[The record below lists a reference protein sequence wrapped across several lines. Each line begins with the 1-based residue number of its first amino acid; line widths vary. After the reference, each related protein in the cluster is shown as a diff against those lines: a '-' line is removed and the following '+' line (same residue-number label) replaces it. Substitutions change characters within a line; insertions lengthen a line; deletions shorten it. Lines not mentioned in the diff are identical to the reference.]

1 MSSAQDIRGALQTVL
16 DILPGF
22 PAASQ
27 RGYDNVLFSGTP
39 RVPWARITLSTV
51 GGVPFSLAGD
61 NHMENGTF
69 LVCLYYPPDN
79 GTAAVEA
86 MADIVTAA
94 YRASLILT
102 QGSARVMVTS
112 VRRGPLLPEADTIGA
127 PVTVFWRALTS
138 P

>member
-1 MSSAQDIRGALQTVL
+1 LQTVL

-22 PAASQ
+22 PAPSQ

-39 RVPWARITLSTV
+39 RIPWARITLSTV
-51 GGVPFSLAGD
+51 NGAPFSLDGS
-61 NHMENGTF
+61 NHMETGTF
-69 LVCLYYPPDN
+69 LVCLYYPPGN
-79 GTAAVEA
+79 GTAAIEA
-86 MADIVTAA
+86 MADAVAAA

-102 QGSARVMVTS
+102 HGSARVMITS
-112 VRRGPLLPEADTIGA
+112 VRRNPLLPEADTIGA